1 MKVKF
6 VVLQVSSYTEI
17 GSIGAEHWYGKLHCI
32 HESERRSHELKRKL
46 TDQKEV
52 DHLNQKDET
61 SEISAWKI
69 GDEVN
74 RFKTRKDVED
84 EAVRQWEAA
93 FPGYEALVVGLTA
106 VADPQR
112 PLAAKHPTTLKI
124 LQCFW
129 DAAQKTG
136 GYEKNPK
143 AMDAIFQE
151 YLAWSS
157 GGTSKKKKGSRAAR
171 REGPRA
177 PVKGP

>member
-1 MKVKF
+1 MKVKLA
-6 VVLQVSSYTEI
+6 VLTVSSYTSF
-17 GSIGAEHWYGKLHCI
+17 GSFNAEHWYGKIHCI
-32 HESERRSHELKRKL
+32 DESERKSLELKRKL

-52 DHLNQKDET
+52 DYLNQKDDT
-61 SEISAWKI
+61 TEISALKI
-69 GDEVN
+69 GDETN
-74 RFKTRKDVED
+74 RFKTREDVEH

-93 FPGYEALVVGLTA
+93 FPSYDALVVGLTA

-129 DAAQKTG
+129 DAAKKTG

-143 AMDAIFQE
+143 AMDAIFHE
-151 YLAWSS
+151 YLTWSS
-157 GGTSKKKKGSRAAR
+157 GNSPKKKRSRAAR